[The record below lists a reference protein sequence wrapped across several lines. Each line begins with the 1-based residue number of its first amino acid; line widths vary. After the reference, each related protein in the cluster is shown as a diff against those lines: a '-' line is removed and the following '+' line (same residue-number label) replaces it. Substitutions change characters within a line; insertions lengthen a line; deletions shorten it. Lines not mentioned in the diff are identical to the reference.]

1 MLRILRAFLAVAFV
15 GGSLCTVTGEENFRD
30 INPTHP
36 MFSALEIGQFIS
48 VRWEQTGCVISDWG
62 GIKKIEAIGRDF
74 LVYTETGVTYYLY
87 INQVKLVVVRP
98 GGRII
103 DPVKSGALQAPED
116 LPDQPESS
124 DQTPGATREG
134 DSSDGNGGNA
144 EGQDAPEKTK
154 KPKQQPTDNEA
165 DPFG

>member
-1 MLRILRAFLAVAFV
+1 MLRILRTFLAVAFV
-15 GGSLCTVTGEENFRD
+15 SGGLCTVTGEENFRD

-103 DPVKSGALQAPED
+103 DPVTSGALQAPED
-116 LPDQPESS
+116 QPK
-124 DQTPGATREG
+124 
-134 DSSDGNGGNA
+134 SSDGNGGNA
-144 EGQDAPEKTK
+144 ERQDAPKKTK
-154 KPKQQPTDNEA
+154 KPEQQPTDNEA
-165 DPFG
+165 DPFE